1 MKKENKVLSFLGMS
15 GALLLASAL
24 RAFGV
29 HSFIVPNVFAPG
41 GVTGI
46 ASMVE
51 ILSNGAIN
59 SGYIIFILNIPLVF
73 LAWKFLNWKFT
84 LKTLI
89 FIVINSLMLIL
100 LEQIEAMTSISL
112 RYAPEN
118 KLLAALAGGVING
131 AALAIMLKIGGS
143 TGGTD
148 ILASIVNQRYSA
160 TSVSYFIFFFDAIIV
175 LISAILFSS
184 FDPIMLSVVEMFVGA
199 KVSDAILQGF
209 TSAVK
214 FEIITDNPDELAAV
228 IMQKLNRGVT
238 CLKAKGMHTN
248 KERNL
253 LICLVRKSQ
262 VSAMKKLLK
271 QYAPNSFTYISQA
284 TEVIGEGFTTS

>member
-214 FEIITDNPDELAAV
+214 FEIITDNPDELATV